1 MERKFKKGDIVY
13 WQDLQGEVIDID
25 DTDYPIIVQF
35 INDYIDY
42 FTNDGRIYLKYHGR
56 IDLKYPPV
64 LSHTPYTLNGF
75 TQNSVIEKDTLVWIR
90 DGNGC
95 DWVQRFY
102 SHFENGK
109 HYCFANQLPSNETK
123 EIFSWTYLETE
134 NPLLKKLTPKN
145 K

>member
-1 MERKFKKGDIVY
+1 MKTQFKKGDIVY

-75 TQNSVIEKDTLVWIR
+75 TQNSVIEKDTLVWVR
-90 DGNGC
+90 YSDSNC
-95 DWVQRFY
+95 WEQRFY
-102 SHFENGK
+102 SHFKDGH
-109 HYCFANQLPSNETK
+109 HYCFNDQETSK
-123 EIFSWTYLETE
+123 DTELSSGWTYLETE
-134 NPLLKKLTPKN
+134 NPLLKKLTLKD
-145 K
+145 

>member
-1 MERKFKKGDIVY
+1 METKFKKGDIVY
-13 WQDLQGEVIDID
+13 WQDLQGEVINVDND
-25 DTDYPIIVQF
+25 SYPIEVKFNNGLEQCFTKDGSIY
-35 INDYIDY
+35 IN
-42 FTNDGRIYLKYHGR
+42 T
-56 IDLKYPPV
+56 PPV

-75 TQNSVIEKDTLVWIR
+75 TQNSVIEKDTLVWVR
-90 DGNGC
+90 DGNEY

-123 EIFSWTYLETE
+123 EIFSWNYLETE

>member
-13 WQDLQGEVIDID
+13 WQDLQGEVTDID
-25 DTDYPIIVQF
+25 DTDYPITVKF
-35 INDYIDY
+35 NNDFKKS
-42 FTNDGRIYLKYHGR
+42 FTYDGRYFEHF
-56 IDLKYPPV
+56 PPV

-75 TQNSVIEKDTLVWIR
+75 TQNSVIEKDTIVWIR

-123 EIFSWTYLETE
+123 EIFSWTYLENE

>member
-1 MERKFKKGDIVY
+1 MKTKFKKGDIVY
-13 WQDLQGEVIDID
+13 WQDLQGVVIDID

-75 TQNSVIEKDTLVWIR
+75 TQNSVIEKDTIVWVR
-90 DGNGC
+90 NSSDEY
-95 DWVQRFY
+95 WQQRFY
-102 SHFENGK
+102 SHFKDGNK
-109 HYCFANQLPSNETK
+109 YCFDRQKTSKETNG
-123 EIFSWTYLETE
+123 ITAWNFLETE
-134 NPLLKKLTPKN
+134 NPLLKKLNP
-145 K
+145 

>member
-75 TQNSVIEKDTLVWIR
+75 TQNSVIEKDTIVWVR
-90 DGNGC
+90 YSENDC
-95 DWVQRFY
+95 WQQRYY
-102 SHFENGK
+102 SHFKDGN
-109 HYCFANQLPSNETK
+109 HYCFVNQNISKET
-123 EIFSWTYLETE
+123 ELTQDWNFLETE